1 MPYKC
6 EHKASCKDKDRYMI
20 TREVVEI
27 ENRRGSIVNNSDRG
41 KIISIQCESCHAPAV
56 WK

>member
-1 MPYKC
+1 MPYVA
-6 EHKASCKDKDRYMI
+6 EHKASCKDKSRYLV

-27 ENRRGSIVNNSDRG
+27 EDRRGAIINNRDRG
-41 KIISIQCESCHAPAV
+41 KVISILCESCKAPAV